1 MDELITDEP
10 LSMEELLLREAELQP
25 ERLLSTEVVRF
36 GGSGGSRLL
45 PMGPQSAD
53 AVDAWLTEL
62 HVDMFSRGA
71 LPADLLL
78 TGRGAVMIV
87 VGVIVRRI
95 WEHTTNF
102 TCRQEIEIKSNLTKT
117 MGFLGKQS

>member
-1 MDELITDEP
+1 MERLLLSMDELITDEP

-36 GGSGGSRLL
+36 GGSGGGRLL

-95 WEHTTNF
+95 
-102 TCRQEIEIKSNLTKT
+102 
-117 MGFLGKQS
+117 